1 MAKAKKDMT
10 PKERREQLIKDR
22 ADRLAKDAAKQ
33 GITPA
38 QLAKKKKDTYLNVVG
53 GAITAIPLARVMQL
67 ANTAYKAYKGAGAA
81 TKVAQATKTGT
92 KATKTAAKTKPASTK
107 TAAKTKTPATA
118 AASKSNRATSQG
130 GRTAAQARQATK
142 TKPAPKSKAAQSKT
156 PAKPKSRK
164 MTPAS
169 STRVDRAKRALLG
182 GAVTSAT
189 LATID
194 DIRKSGKDK
203 AKAAP
208 AAPPSR
214 PKSVPTPKPRPK
226 RSTGMSEGNTVAGMK
241 GKKKSTPMS
250 PGNTV
255 AGSSGRPKKKV
266 DTSREQYR
274 PGTNNKGLPAGAKRK
289 FGGSYNSKKEKL
301 RNIGG
306 KTYVFNK

>member
-1 MAKAKKDMT
+1 MAKEPSKMT
-10 PKERREQLIKDR
+10 PMERREKLIKDR
-22 ADRLAKDAAKQ
+22 ANRLAKEAAKQ

-38 QLAKKKKDTYLNVVG
+38 ELKKKKKDTFLNVVG
-53 GAITAIPLARVMQL
+53 GAATMIPIARVMQL
-67 ANTAYKAYKGAGAA
+67 ANVAYKAYKGAGTAA
-81 TKVAQATKTGT
+81 
-92 KATKTAAKTKPASTK
+92 KATKTAAKAKPAASK
-107 TAAKTKTPATA
+107 TATKAKTPATT
-118 AASKSNRATSQG
+118 AASKTNRATSQG

-142 TKPAPKSKAAQSKT
+142 AKPASKTKAAQSKT

-169 STRVDRAKRALLG
+169 STRVDRAKRAILG

-194 DIRKSGKDK
+194 DIRKSGKGK

-214 PKSVPTPKPRPK
+214 PKRASVTGPKPRPK
-226 RSTGMSEGNTVAGMK
+226 RNAPNYGL
-241 GKKKSTPMS
+241 GKKDSKNAPNYGLGKM
-250 PGNTV
+250 
-255 AGSSGRPKKKV
+255 PKKAAPNKV
-266 DTSREQYR
+266 PSTKSRDKDGE
-274 PGTNNKGLPAGAKRK
+274 GTGKINLPAGAKRK
-289 FGGSYNSKKEKL
+289 FQGSYNSKKEKL

>member
-1 MAKAKKDMT
+1 MAKEPSKMT
-10 PKERREQLIKDR
+10 PMERREKLIKDR
-22 ADRLAKDAAKQ
+22 ANRLAKEAAKQ

-38 QLAKKKKDTYLNVVG
+38 ELKKKKKDTFLNVVG
-53 GAITAIPLARVMQL
+53 GAATMIPIARVMQL
-67 ANTAYKAYKGAGAA
+67 ANVAYKAYKGAGTAA
-81 TKVAQATKTGT
+81 
-92 KATKTAAKTKPASTK
+92 KATKTAAKAKPAASK
-107 TAAKTKTPATA
+107 TATKAKTPATT
-118 AASKSNRATSQG
+118 AASKTNRATSQG

-142 TKPAPKSKAAQSKT
+142 AKPASKTKAAQSKT

-169 STRVDRAKRALLG
+169 STRVDRAKRAILG

-194 DIRKSGKDK
+194 DIRKSGKGK

-214 PKSVPTPKPRPK
+214 PKRASVTGPKPRPK
-226 RSTGMSEGNTVAGMK
+226 RNAPNYGLGKMATDPRKDFSSKATPGAKKILPSTKSRDKDGEGT
-241 GKKKSTPMS
+241 GKI
-250 PGNTV
+250 N
-255 AGSSGRPKKKV
+255 
-266 DTSREQYR
+266 
-274 PGTNNKGLPAGAKRK
+274 LPAGAKRK